1 MILLLNVD
9 VPRILLSAPEG
20 YWGWSILRHG
30 VIIVEV
36 CQGLV
41 CTFGNH
47 FELSF
52 GENNRDCDPYC
63 DKVL

>member
-1 MILLLNVD
+1 MLIFREYCYSRLKGTGD
-9 VPRILLSAPEG
+9 GPYGG
-20 YWGWSILRHG
+20 YG

-52 GENNRDCDPYC
+52 GDNNRDCDP
-63 DKVL
+63 

>member
-1 MILLLNVD
+1 MLMFREYCYRRLKGTGD
-9 VPRILLSAPEG
+9 GPYCG
-20 YWGWSILRHG
+20 YG